1 MTKQNTTAGNTPAAE
16 GLTSTQKPSSKTSFE
31 KSMQKLI
38 ISLLAFSAVAAP
50 VKMGCDWRQAHKNNL
65 PEVMTSKQLAVIMA
79 GTENRIYAFEYNY
92 DNNETWAYDKNNQLV
107 YKSKKFDDRTE
118 QCIVVDGHTTITN
131 RFFADQQRHTTQET
145 SVTIDGKQALILSWG
160 AEGKPSGRLFFLSSD
175 HPLGKTC
182 LTGLNDS
189 FTRPHPLPDPFTIVP
204 ESSRKEP
211 VSVTT
216 VPGKM
221 MNRPLIIG
229 IP

>member
-1 MTKQNTTAGNTPAAE
+1 MTENTHG
-16 GLTSTQKPSSKTSFE
+16 SSSKKNVSPLE
-31 KSMQKLI
+31 KNMQKLI
-38 ISLLAFSAVAAP
+38 ISFLVLYAVVAP
-50 VKMGCDWRQAHKNNL
+50 VKIGYDVYQAKKEAL
-65 PEVMTSKQLAVIMA
+65 PEVMTSEQLAIIMA
-79 GTENRIYAFEYNY
+79 GTENKVHAFEYNY
-92 DNNETWAYDKNNQLV
+92 DNKETWAYDKNNQLV

-118 QCIVVDGHTTITN
+118 QCIVVDGRTTITN

-175 HPLGKTC
+175 HPLGETC

-211 VSVTT
+211 VSVT

-221 MNRPLIIG
+221 MTRPLIMG
-229 IP
+229 IQ

>member
-1 MTKQNTTAGNTPAAE
+1 MTENTHG
-16 GLTSTQKPSSKTSFE
+16 SSSKKNVSPLE
-31 KSMQKLI
+31 KNMQKVI
-38 ISLLAFSAVAAP
+38 IFFLLLYAGAAP
-50 VKMGCDWRQAHKNNL
+50 VKMGYDLHQAHKNDL
-65 PEVMTSKQLAVIMA
+65 PEVMTSEQLAVIMA
-79 GTENRIYAFEYNY
+79 GTENRPQTFEYNY
-92 DNNETWAYDKNNQLV
+92 DHQETRAYDKNNQLV
-107 YKSKKFDDRTE
+107 YRSKNFDDRTE
-118 QCIVVDGHTTITN
+118 QYIVVDGHTTITN
-131 RFFADQQRHTTQET
+131 RFFIDQQRHTTQET

-182 LTGLNDS
+182 LTGLSDS

-211 VSVTT
+211 VSVT

-229 IP
+229 IPQNQL